1 MNIDSTTI
9 NQFVAFSKFA
19 NDIGNAKAVAQLE
32 GNGPVSDITRNTADK
47 PYAWGRRSS
56 ANVTSNLNTRAL
68 FLKTVENMFGGADR
82 IPREVRSVMKL
93 TDFNDMKGHPL
104 TARRILAVTNAITD
118 YIDKSNEKVT
128 VDGKEMDDTISQRLR
143 FGWSL
148 DIDSTPDDNSIN
160 NVADSINSVDDNI
173 IKEDEDNNIINTSMK
188 EEPKIEKQPKKND
201 NVSSNPNTF
210 GDKLK
215 MFQKSGVVFGQAGFV
230 SGQGNRV
237 MNGLSTGPK
246 IVKEEKK
253 EGEDIVDNIVK
264 QTNDVPV
271 MQKRKPKVIKFN
283 G

>member
-160 NVADSINSVDDNI
+160 NVANSINSVDDNI
-173 IKEDEDNNIINTSMK
+173 IKEDEEPKPQVDPKQQKLLNEYNVLKGKVEAGTATIKDRTRYFQLEGTLNGRGVMQNLGIGQIRGGGRNRP
-188 EEPKIEKQPKKND
+188 EPKIEK
-201 NVSSNPNTF
+201 VEPN
-210 GDKLK
+210 
-215 MFQKSGVVFGQAGFV
+215 
-230 SGQGNRV
+230 
-237 MNGLSTGPK
+237 
-246 IVKEEKK
+246 
-253 EGEDIVDNIVK
+253 NIEK
-264 QTNDVPV
+264 QTKDIQVL
-271 MQKRKPKVIKFN
+271 QKRKPKKIRPN
-283 G
+283 LNLND